1 MVQGNHKIILGGV
14 NMKNK
19 DIPLRALENVV
30 PAPFYSNYQTTVHSP
45 GRSFVNHNIE
55 PYSEISSLNCNYS
68 TRLCSPHGGYPDICS
83 FNKEVD
89 NQWINPLDFLWL
101 ELTPKCN
108 LQCTHCYADSGPYVS
123 SKQMMRHEDWQSVL
137 ENAFGLG
144 CKKVQFVGGEPTLYP
159 YLSNLIVD
167 ARNIGYE
174 FIEVF
179 TNGTLLNSRLMET
192 FRKFRVNLA
201 FSVYSSSAN
210 LHDAITHQKGSFLKT
225 ISGIRQAIDY
235 GLSIRVGIIA
245 MQFNSNDIKSTVD
258 YLKNLGVLS
267 VGIDWVRSI
276 GRGNALSQSKSPMDK
291 LCSACC
297 QNKLCIDSSG
307 QAFPCIFARFC
318 QVGHVSEGLKK
329 ILAGK
334 MLQDFRHSIL

>member
-1 MVQGNHKIILGGV
+1 
-14 NMKNK
+14 MKNK

-30 PAPFYSNYQTTVHSP
+30 PAPFYSNYQRTAHSP
-45 GRSFVNHNIE
+45 GKSFVNHNIE
-55 PYSEISSLNCNYS
+55 PYSEIESLNCNYS
-68 TRLCSPHGGYPDICS
+68 TRLCSPSGAPNPYPDVCS

-89 NQWINPLDFLWL
+89 NQWVNSLDFLWL

-108 LQCTHCYADSGPYVS
+108 LQCIHCYADSGLYVP
-123 SKQMMRHEDWQSVL
+123 SKQMMCYEDWRSIL

-144 CKKVQFVGGEPTLYP
+144 CKKVQFIGGEPTLYP
-159 YLSNLIVD
+159 YLSNLIAD

-179 TNGTLLNSRLMET
+179 TNGTLLNSLLMET
-192 FRKFRVNLA
+192 FQKFRVNLA
-201 FSVYSSSAN
+201 FSVYASNADI
-210 LHDAITHQKGSFLKT
+210 HDAITLQKGSFLKT

-235 GLSIRVGIIA
+235 GLSIRVGIIV
-245 MQFNSNDIKSTVD
+245 MQLNSNDIKKAVT

-267 VGIDWVRSI
+267 VGIDWVRGI
-276 GRGNALSQSKSPMDK
+276 GRGNTLSQSKSPLDNF
-291 LCSACC
+291 CSACC

-307 QAFPCIFARFC
+307 QVFPCIFARFC

-329 ILAGK
+329 ILEGK
-334 MLQDFRHSIL
+334 LLQDFRRSMYDEIISQT